1 MKSENHKVTDP
12 NAGGFAGSHL
22 IKSLSGG
29 RIEAIHANN
38 EMVKVSTISG
48 HYSISPR
55 VKGAFR

>member
-1 MKSENHKVTDP
+1 LP
-12 NAGGFAGSHL
+12 
-22 IKSLSGG
+22 GG
-29 RIEAIHANN
+29 RIEAVHASN